1 MILITGG
8 ARSGKSTLAEK
19 KALDIGGKVT
29 YIATSLPIDEEMISR
44 ISIHKGKR
52 PDYWGLIE
60 AYRDFDFSTIGNKET
75 LLLDCVTIMV
85 TNILYDEVKDWESF
99 DQMNTE
105 NINIAG
111 KVEAI
116 VLMEVKTLIDKMRS
130 REGNSILVTNEIGLG
145 LVPETFINR
154 VFRDILGR
162 VNQHLASEADEVHFC
177 ISGIDIKIKG

>member
-19 KALDIGGKVT
+19 MALDIGEKVT
-29 YIATSLPIDEEMISR
+29 YIATSLPIDEEMAMR
-44 ISIHKGKR
+44 ISIHKSKR
-52 PDYWGLIE
+52 PENWGLLE
-60 AYRDFDFSTIGNKET
+60 KYRDFDFSRIGTVDT

-85 TNILYDEVKDWESF
+85 TNILYDEVKDWVSF
-99 DQMNTE
+99 DQMNSE

-111 KVEAI
+111 IVESKV
-116 VLMEVKTLIDKMRS
+116 LLEVKALIEKMRF
-130 REGNSILVTNEIGLG
+130 RDGNCILVTNEIGLG

-162 VNQHLASEADEVHFC
+162 VNQYLASEVNEVYFC
-177 ISGIDIKIKG
+177 ISGIDLKIKG